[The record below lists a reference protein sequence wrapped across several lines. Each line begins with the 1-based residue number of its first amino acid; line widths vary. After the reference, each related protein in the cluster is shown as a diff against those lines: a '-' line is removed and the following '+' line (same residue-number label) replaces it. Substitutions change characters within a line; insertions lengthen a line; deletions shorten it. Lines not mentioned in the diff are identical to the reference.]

1 MKGKPVHHP
10 AVRADAPVVPSSKR
24 LPRLQNRHLIVM
36 VVLAAFLMAAC
47 ASEPATTS
55 EATATAPSVATST
68 PLPAPTA
75 TPTPDLHQPYS
86 AHTPGPGCH
95 QGGAHWSNP
104 SESYGTVECSSDGT
118 EFTAVTASYAGELD
132 FDWPGHPFPRNY
144 SVDLDITH
152 LTTEACV
159 GIQIRETIQVLNV
172 EAYFLRVCRD
182 SRWEILKAIPDSSI
196 TLASGHVDA
205 SDAYHMQVS
214 ADGGSQQFVIN
225 GRDVTTSHDADYLNT
240 DFLSIIVTGE
250 KDNSSVTISN
260 FLYTPKP

>member
-1 MKGKPVHHP
+1 MQNAEALKNAGARKRYVAAYVIHTIPFRPLSGTLGATKESCSRSPLRVCDERKTSMKGKPVHHP

-118 EFTAVTASYAGELD
+118 EFTAVTASY
-132 FDWPGHPFPRNY
+132 
-144 SVDLDITH
+144 
-152 LTTEACV
+152 
-159 GIQIRETIQVLNV
+159 
-172 EAYFLRVCRD
+172 
-182 SRWEILKAIPDSSI
+182 
-196 TLASGHVDA
+196 
-205 SDAYHMQVS
+205 
-214 ADGGSQQFVIN
+214 
-225 GRDVTTSHDADYLNT
+225 
-240 DFLSIIVTGE
+240 
-250 KDNSSVTISN
+250 
-260 FLYTPKP
+260 